1 VQFIQGLLLIPVVC
15 GSIYALLRLFAVARF
30 QLRQS
35 RHAPPVTWPAVT
47 ILKPVCG
54 LEKDLEDTLR
64 STCIQ
69 DYPEYQVV
77 LSVQRADD
85 PALPILRKLAA
96 EFGPERVSVC
106 VATRAP
112 VANGKIHNLAN
123 AVKAARHEIL
133 VISDSDIR
141 LSPDFLKAIV
151 APLDDPKVGFAC
163 TVYRGVRTER
173 WPERLE
179 LLSLHDFTVEV
190 IFSYMTGASDFC
202 LGSSI
207 AFRRSTL
214 DAIGGFE
221 PLVEYLAEDWEMGA
235 RIRALGLDLVLVRHT
250 VETVI
255 DIPDPLDW
263 WRHQLYWDLNTR
275 FARPRGFL
283 ATVLIRAVPFALL
296 FALVRSFDATG
307 LFVLAAA
314 LGLRLATSGAIQA
327 LLGDR
332 EALRSLAWM
341 PLRDVAG
348 FAIFLVA
355 LSHRRVVWR
364 GVRFD
369 LTDDGRMLPVSEEP
383 QAAGDAVAGPGGS
396 R

>member
-1 VQFIQGLLLIPVVC
+1 VQIIQCLLLIPVVG
-15 GSIYALLRLFAVARF
+15 GSIYALLRLIAVAAF
-30 QLRQS
+30 QLRRS
-35 RHAPPVTWPAVT
+35 RHVDPASWPAVT

-64 STCIQ
+64 SACSQ
-69 DYPEYQVV
+69 DYPEFQVV

-85 PALPILRKLAA
+85 PALPTLRELEA
-96 EFGPERVSVC
+96 EFGPERVTVS
-106 VATRAP
+106 VATHAP
-112 VANGKIHNLAN
+112 IANGKVHNLAN
-123 AVKAARHEIL
+123 AVKSARHDFL

-141 LSPDFLKAIV
+141 LQPDFLKQIV
-151 APLDDPKVGFAC
+151 APLDDPAVGYAC
-163 TVYRGVRTER
+163 TVYRGVRAER

-190 IFSYMTGASDFC
+190 IFSHMTGASNFC

-221 PLVEYLAEDWEMGA
+221 PLAEYLAEDWEMGS
-235 RIRALGLDLVLVRHT
+235 RIRALGLDLALVRHS

-255 DIPDPLDW
+255 DIPGPLDW

-296 FALVRSFDATG
+296 FALARSFDATG
-307 LFVLAAA
+307 LGVLAAA
-314 LGLRLATSGAIQA
+314 LALRLVSSGIIQA

-348 FAIFLVA
+348 FAIWLVA
-355 LSHRRVVWR
+355 LGHRKVVWR

-369 LTDDGRMLPVSEEP
+369 LTSDGRMLPVSQQP
-383 QAAGDAVAGPGGS
+383 QPARDAAAGSSGS
-396 R
+396 G